1 MTPIALPKW
10 VKPSII
16 EAAFGYTKAAIDK
29 KRSRGIW
36 LEGDIWRKAPDG
48 VIMYSPEAIEKWVED
63 GCLCQET

>member
-1 MTPIALPKW
+1 MTAIALPKW

-16 EAAFGYTKAAIDK
+16 EAVFGYTKQALDK

-48 VIMYSPEAIEKWVED
+48 VIKYSPDAIDKWVEH
-63 GCLCQET
+63 GCISKET